1 MIKEIEEAR
10 ANGDLSENADYDAA
24 KEKQGFI
31 ESRISEIESKLAS
44 SEVID
49 TSSIKSDHI
58 VFGAHVKV
66 KNLETEDTLEYQI
79 LGETEADIKEG
90 KISILSPLARALI
103 GKTKGDI
110 VELVSPKGQTEYE
123 VLDFYFQ

>member
-1 MIKEIEEAR
+1 M
-10 ANGDLSENADYDAA
+10 
-24 KEKQGFI
+24 
-31 ESRISEIESKLAS
+31 
-44 SEVID
+44 
-49 TSSIKSDHI
+49 
-58 VFGAHVKV
+58 KV